1 MNLTPFSARRFLG
14 GVQRSSKAALKR
26 THSQT
31 FRAPARRQ
39 RTARSAWSAPVD
51 RRSASHGLPPA
62 LRSAPGTA
70 PPAPGAQPGEKLWEF
85 QTGAEVYSS
94 PAIGQDGTVYVGSG
108 DGKVY
113 ALNGGTGAR
122 LWEFVRGG

>member
-26 THSQT
+26 THSKR
-31 FRAPARRQ
+31 F
-39 RTARSAWSAPVD
+39 
-51 RRSASHGLPPA
+51 A
-62 LRSAPGTA
+62 LRRAGSERRAARGVRRLTGALRRMGCLLRFALPLVQHL
-70 PPAPGAQPGEKLWEF
+70 PAPGAQPGEKLWEF